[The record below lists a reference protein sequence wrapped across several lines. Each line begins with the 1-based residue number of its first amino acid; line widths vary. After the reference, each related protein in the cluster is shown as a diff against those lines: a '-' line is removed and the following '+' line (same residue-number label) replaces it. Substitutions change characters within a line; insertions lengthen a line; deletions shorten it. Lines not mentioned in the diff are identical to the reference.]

1 MNAKL
6 VLTCLIGK
14 NEIAT
19 KIVNP
24 SNEENKW
31 RPSLL
36 EELVDIR
43 DGRSITDLSNEEVQY
58 MIELISTE

>member
-36 EELVDIR
+36 EELVDMR
-43 DGRSITDLSNEEVQY
+43 DGRSTSDLSNAEVQY

>member
-36 EELVDIR
+36 EELVDMR